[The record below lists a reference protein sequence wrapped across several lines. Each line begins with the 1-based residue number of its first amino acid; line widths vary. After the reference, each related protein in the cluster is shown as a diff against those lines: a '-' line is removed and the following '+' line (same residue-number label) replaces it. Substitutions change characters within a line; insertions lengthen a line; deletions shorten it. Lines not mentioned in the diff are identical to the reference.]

1 MSKLSKIKFIFLL
14 TFCFVF
20 SPASAHLFSLPTEI
34 PTIFPLQKQAEMV
47 DQWLKIRLD
56 NVLPQIM
63 KRENIDMWIVIC
75 REYNEDP
82 VFLTLVPSNWFAAR
96 RNSILVFAAI
106 PTDGKSPGV
115 ERVERLILSRRGIG
129 DLYKA
134 AWTSDKIDQWQCL
147 AEIVSQHN
155 PKRIG
160 INESDVFAFGD
171 GLSASLKKKLVET
184 LGPKYTARLTSAQNL
199 ALGWLEKRIPQE
211 MEIYPQIVSIAH
223 GIIKEAFSNDVI
235 KPGITSTSDVEWW
248 MREKISSLG
257 LKPWFHPSVDFQRK
271 EKGETA
277 FDREGIIDRGDLLHC
292 DIGITYL
299 RLNTDSQEMAYV
311 LREGETDAPVE
322 LKKALTLGNLL
333 QDIFTGEL
341 KVGRTGNE
349 VLLSTLAKAR
359 AEGLN
364 AQVYTH
370 PVGFHGHGAGPTIG
384 LWDQQ
389 RAIPGQGDYP
399 LFYDTCYAVELN
411 IRTNISDWDNRE
423 VRIALEEDAA
433 FSEKGVYYLDGRQMT
448 LYIIK

>member
-1 MSKLSKIKFIFLL
+1 MNKISKIKPIFLL

-20 SPASAHLFSLPTEI
+20 SPVSTPLFSFPTET
-34 PTIFPLQKQAEMV
+34 PTILPLQKQAEMV

-56 NVLPQIM
+56 TVLPEIM

-96 RNSILVFAAI
+96 RNSILVFSST
-106 PTDGKSPGV
+106 PTGEKTPG
-115 ERVERLILSRRGIG
+115 VERLILSRRGIG

-147 AEIVSQHN
+147 AEIVTQHD

-171 GLSASLKKKLVET
+171 GLSASLKKKLTET
-184 LGPKYTARLTSAQNL
+184 LGPKYSTRLTSAQNL

-211 MEIYPQIVSIAH
+211 LEIYPQIVSIAH

-235 KPGITSTSDVEWW
+235 KPGITSTSDVEWR
-248 MREKISSLG
+248 MREKISGLG

-271 EKGETA
+271 EKGEMNY
-277 FDREGIIDRGDLLHC
+277 DREGIINRGDLLHC

-311 LREGETDAPVE
+311 LREGETDAPDE
-322 LKKALTLGNLL
+322 LKKALTLGNRL
-333 QDIFTGEL
+333 QDIFTGEF
-341 KVGRTGNE
+341 KAGRTGNE

-359 AEGLN
+359 SEGLN

-411 IRTNISDWDNRE
+411 IRTAIPHWNNRE
-423 VRIALEEDAA
+423 IRIALEEDAA
-433 FSEKGVYYLDGRQMT
+433 FSEKGVYYLDGRQTT